1 MPFDRTKVMHVPTL
15 ASGALAILGWF
26 LMFVGV
32 CIEGSTG
39 VIAFHLFYLLVV
51 ILGVL
56 AAIGFGQA
64 KDHRVAIVAFI
75 AIGFTFLVS
84 TTDAAVGASKAVSSV
99 AKFTKDAPSAAAYNC
114 IAAGGVFMCFVFL
127 YWIVTFGSGETS
139 PVSVMSESTGS
150 NNAGGFSLPLPVISF
165 KKRDVP
171 VEKGLEGSA
180 PETNF
185 ATYESGVAAGSP
197 QYASYN
203 TPAGE
208 FASVPSSAAP
218 PSLSAASPPP
228 PVPVANPSPVIVS
241 KARALYAYTANA
253 ADPKEISFPKGVILD
268 ITDNK
273 GKWWYARY
281 VNDEGKMVEGIVP
294 SNYLEKL

>member
-1 MPFDRTKVMHVPTL
+1 MPFDKTKVMQVPTL
-15 ASGALAILGWF
+15 ASGVVAILGWF

-64 KDHRVAIVAFI
+64 KEHRVAIVAFI
-75 AIGFTFLVS
+75 AIGFTFLVN

-99 AKFTKDAPSAAAYNC
+99 AKFTRDAPSAAAYNC
-114 IAAGGVFMCFVFL
+114 IAAGGVFMCFVFV

-139 PVSVMSESTGS
+139 PVSVMVESSGS
-150 NNAGGFSLPLPVISF
+150 NNVNFSLPVISF
-165 KKRDVP
+165 KKREVP
-171 VEKGLEGSA
+171 TDKGLEGSA
-180 PETNF
+180 PENSNF
-185 ATYESGVAAGSP
+185 ATYESGVAAGST

-203 TPAGE
+203 TPGE
-208 FASVPSSAAP
+208 FASVPSSTAP

-228 PVPVANPSPVIVS
+228 PVPVANPSPVVVS

-253 ADPKEISFPKGVILD
+253 ADPKEISFPKGVIMD
-268 ITDNK
+268 VTDNK

-281 VNDEGKMVEGIVP
+281 VNDEGKTVEGIVP
-294 SNYLEKL
+294 SNYLEKLL